1 VNHSP
6 SNSKSDIRYCS
17 SEHSAANSPQ
27 VTAKS
32 WTATIRQLLIHLLV
46 GKEPAVQVWQNS
58 QHSTV
63 HPEDISWSAYDPTT
77 GKRIDDVS
85 EAEVRRWLE
94 QR

>member
-1 VNHSP
+1 VNHSS
-6 SNSKSDIRYCS
+6 SNSKSDIRYCA
-17 SEHSAANSPQ
+17 SEHSAANFPQ

-32 WTATIRQLLIHLLV
+32 WTEAIRQLVIHLLI
-46 GKEPAVQVWQNS
+46 GKQPEIQVWKNF
-58 QHSTV
+58 QHSAV

-77 GKRIDDVS
+77 GKRVNNVS